1 MRILPVLF
9 LATVAG
15 CGQQL
20 ASDSKGS
27 KDATPVAL
35 DDDAESDDAR
45 PRKKKKSVKPDKT
58 PRKPAGEDVA
68 AASPPPAP
76 AEEPAASA
84 EPALPASTLAWDG
97 ETITGTATLNLLPT
111 E

>member
-1 MRILPVLF
+1 MRILPILF

-27 KDATPVAL
+27 QDATPAAL
-35 DDDAESDDAR
+35 DDDSEADESR
-45 PRKKKKSVKPDKT
+45 PRKKKKSVKPDKPT
-58 PRKPAGEDVA
+58 RKPAAEDVA
-68 AASPPPAP
+68 GASKSPAP
-76 AEEPAASA
+76 AEEPAPPA

>member
-1 MRILPVLF
+1 MRILPILV

-27 KDATPVAL
+27 QEAKPAAL
-35 DDDAESDDAR
+35 DDDSESDDAR
-45 PRKKKKSVKPDKT
+45 PRKKKKSARLDKST
-58 PRKPAGEDVA
+58 RKPATEGVA
-68 AASPPPAP
+68 GASSPAP
-76 AEEPAASA
+76 AEAPAGPA

-97 ETITGTATLNLLPT
+97 ETMTGTATLNLLPT

>member
-1 MRILPVLF
+1 
-9 LATVAG
+9 
-15 CGQQL
+15 
-20 ASDSKGS
+20 
-27 KDATPVAL
+27 L

-45 PRKKKKSVKPDKT
+45 PRKKKSVKSDKT
-58 PRKPAGEDVA
+58 TRKPAAEDVA
-68 AASPPPAP
+68 GALPPPAP
-76 AEEPAASA
+76 AEEPAPSV